1 MAVPAQEKQQT
12 EAPGAV
18 SRKEPL
24 EDVAK
29 EVIQRLTSSQ
39 EMLSRVKM
47 LLKMKPRGGGGGVTG
62 SERDQLLLH

>member
-1 MAVPAQEKQQT
+1 MPAQEKQQT

-18 SRKEPL
+18 SRKEEPL

-47 LLKMKPRGGGGGVTG
+47 LLKMKPGGGGGGVTR